1 MELAVIGSGY
11 VGLVAGAC
19 LSDAGNQV
27 VCVDVSQ
34 AKIDLLNAGGVP
46 IYEPGLE
53 ALIERNRRKG
63 RLSFTTDLSDALS
76 SSEVVF
82 IAVGTPEDEDGS
94 ADLSHVLAVARSIA
108 EQASSEKL
116 IVTKS
121 TVPVGT
127 ADQIRAVLKEHSALA
142 HRVASNPEFLKE
154 GAAIADFQKP
164 DRIII
169 GCDDATSQAQLE
181 RLYAPFNRRERR
193 VLSMS
198 VRSAELTKYAS
209 NAMLA
214 TRISFMNELA
224 NLCDELGADI
234 SDVRYG
240 MGSDRRIG
248 PHFLFPGCGYGGS
261 CFPKDVKA
269 LASTARSVGAP
280 LEVVE
285 AVERVNAH
293 QRTVLVRRAAQV
305 FEGDLSGKR
314 FALWGLAFKA
324 NTDDLREA
332 PSLYTIAEL
341 THAGATVVAHD
352 PVARPAAEA
361 LGLDGVTFAD
371 GMYEALEGCDALLI
385 CTDWNDYRSPSLKR
399 VRQALAGDWIFDGRN
414 LLAPQEVRDAGL
426 RYCGIGRG
434 R

>member
-19 LSDAGNQV
+19 LADAGNQV
-27 VCVDVSQ
+27 VCVDVSHE
-34 AKIDLLNAGGVP
+34 KIELLKSGGVP
-46 IYEPGLE
+46 IFEPGLE
-53 ALIERNRRKG
+53 GLIARNRAKN
-63 RLSFTTDLSDALS
+63 RLSFTTDLSLALANA
-76 SSEVVF
+76 EIVF
-82 IAVGTPEDEDGS
+82 IAVGTPSGEDGS
-94 ADLSHVLAVARSIA
+94 ADLSHVLTVAKQIA
-108 EQASSEKL
+108 QTAQNAKL
-116 IVTKS
+116 VVTKS

-127 ADQIRAVLKEHSALA
+127 ADEIRKTLAEHSKVS

-169 GCDDATSQAQLE
+169 GCDDAVSQSQLE

-193 VLSMS
+193 VLCMS
-198 VRSAELTKYAS
+198 VRSAELTKYAA

-224 NLCDELGADI
+224 NLCEDLGADI

-240 MGSDRRIG
+240 IGSDRRIG

-269 LASTARSVGAP
+269 LARTAREHGRP

-285 AVERVNAH
+285 AVERVNAT
-293 QRTVLVRRAAQV
+293 QRTILVRKAVQV
-305 FEGDLSGKR
+305 FGEDLTGKR
-314 FALWGLAFKA
+314 FALWGLSFKA

-332 PSLYTIAEL
+332 PSLYTIEEL
-341 THAGATVVAHD
+341 TRRGAQVVAHD
-352 PVARPAAEA
+352 PVAQPLAQA
-361 LGLDGVTFAD
+361 LELPGVGFAQS
-371 GMYEALEGCDALLI
+371 MYEALKGCDALMI
-385 CTDWNDYRSPSLKR
+385 CTDWNDYRSPSLSR
-399 VRQALAGDWIFDGRN
+399 VRDALSGDWIFDGRN
-414 LLAPQEVRDAGL
+414 LLSPNEVKEAGL
-426 RYCGIGRG
+426 QYSGIGRNG
-434 R
+434 

>member
-63 RLSFTTDLSDALS
+63 RLSFTTDLSAALS

-198 VRSAELTKYAS
+198 VRSAEL
-209 NAMLA
+209 
-214 TRISFMNELA
+214 
-224 NLCDELGADI
+224 D
-234 SDVRYG
+234 
-240 MGSDRRIG
+240 
-248 PHFLFPGCGYGGS
+248 
-261 CFPKDVKA
+261 
-269 LASTARSVGAP
+269 
-280 LEVVE
+280 
-285 AVERVNAH
+285 
-293 QRTVLVRRAAQV
+293 QV
-305 FEGDLSGKR
+305 
-314 FALWGLAFKA
+314 
-324 NTDDLREA
+324 
-332 PSLYTIAEL
+332 
-341 THAGATVVAHD
+341 
-352 PVARPAAEA
+352 
-361 LGLDGVTFAD
+361 
-371 GMYEALEGCDALLI
+371 C
-385 CTDWNDYRSPSLKR
+385 LKR
-399 VRQALAGDWIFDGRN
+399 HVSDPDQLY
-414 LLAPQEVRDAGL
+414 E
-426 RYCGIGRG
+426 
-434 R
+434 